1 MYTQLYRF
9 EAKQKTKQPSHSST
23 SMNMYSSPLFRFS
36 DCAISF
42 WFSQRRRRLSLSLSL
57 STRAIQCL
65 YMWVCMTGD
74 KHIWLI
80 SLPFPHNC
88 TSILFFLLTTRFL
101 SLPRFSILYSGHTK
115 IHVIRS
121 TVTIR
126 LCHFSIPRFIIIK
139 YYIYLAA
146 RVLLATQHKLVSNFL
161 YFFTSSAP
169 GVRQAY
175 SFLAMAVSTVTCSLI
190 MQAEG
195 EEEEDDYVRQKSR
208 HRCGHLVVL
217 FTRGRSLFLFHK
229 SVKKANSY

>member
-1 MYTQLYRF
+1 M
-9 EAKQKTKQPSHSST
+9 
-23 SMNMYSSPLFRFS
+23 
-36 DCAISF
+36 
-42 WFSQRRRRLSLSLSL
+42 
-57 STRAIQCL
+57 
-65 YMWVCMTGD
+65 
-74 KHIWLI
+74 
-80 SLPFPHNC
+80 
-88 TSILFFLLTTRFL
+88 
-101 SLPRFSILYSGHTK
+101 
-115 IHVIRS
+115 IRS

-195 EEEEDDYVRQKSR
+195 EEEEEEEEEDDYVRQKSR